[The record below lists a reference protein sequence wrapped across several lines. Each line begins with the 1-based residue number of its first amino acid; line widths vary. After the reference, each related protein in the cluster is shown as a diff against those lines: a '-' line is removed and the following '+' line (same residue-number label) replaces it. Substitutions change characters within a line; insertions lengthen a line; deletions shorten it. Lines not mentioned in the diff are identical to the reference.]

1 MVSLHPKREVSK
13 YIVIIKILR
22 PVMFVLILFL
32 VLLFLY
38 TSQYQL

>member
-1 MVSLHPKREVSK
+1 MVSLHPKRKPSK
-13 YIVIIKILR
+13 YIILIKILR